1 MAQTTS
7 GRRSSVVREAEGT
20 ASPASPERPW
30 GDRPLASADLLTKEQ
45 VAALLGLRP
54 STVDDLRR
62 RGELPAIHLGRHR
75 RFLHADVERFVVANR
90 EEARR

>member
-1 MAQTTS
+1 MAQPTRDRDFS
-7 GRRSSVVREAEGT
+7 NVPSPDGR
-20 ASPASPERPW
+20 ASMASTERPW
-30 GDRPLASADLLTKEQ
+30 GDRPLASSDLLTKEQ

-75 RFLHADVERFVVANR
+75 RFLHADVERFVLANR
-90 EEARR
+90 EGAGK